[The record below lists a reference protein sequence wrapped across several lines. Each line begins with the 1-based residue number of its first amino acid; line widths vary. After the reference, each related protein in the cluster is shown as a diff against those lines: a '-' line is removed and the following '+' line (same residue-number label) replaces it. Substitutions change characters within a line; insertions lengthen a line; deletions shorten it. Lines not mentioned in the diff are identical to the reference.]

1 MSKAFDISLLGAIL
15 LSTALVC
22 MESIESVRADWNLQL
37 KTAEYF
43 LTGLFTIEY
52 ILRVYCT
59 PRRKEYIF
67 SFFGI
72 VDLLSILPAFLA
84 LLISPSSYYLVTIRL
99 FRLLRVFRVLKLLE
113 LSGEAQT
120 ILRALRKSMPKIS
133 IFFYALLI
141 LVFLEGTVMYLIEGG
156 VNSGFSSIP
165 QSIYWAIVT
174 MTTVGY
180 GDVSPATVPG
190 KVIASFIM
198 LSGYAIIAVPTGI
211 VTAQL
216 TSKPRNRATQLIRER
231 SCDNCQLVGHTE
243 GAKFCRRCGKC
254 TLYVVVSL
262 NIERLIFVLAILLLI
277 SRP

>member
-1 MSKAFDISLLGAIL
+1 MSSSLKSKLYRVIFEADTPAGKAFDVGLLLAIL

-22 MESIESVRADWNLQL
+22 IESVEAMKAAWKIEI
-37 KTAEYF
+37 KTWEWF

-52 ILRVYCT
+52 ALRIYCA
-59 PRRKEYIF
+59 PRRKDYIF

-72 VDLLSILPAFLA
+72 VDLLSILPAYLA
-84 LLISPSSYYLVTIRL
+84 LLISPASYYLVTIRL

-113 LSGEAQT
+113 LSGEAQI
-120 ILRALRKSMPKIS
+120 ILRALRQSMPKIA

-141 LVFLEGTVMYLIEGG
+141 LVFLEGTVMYLVEGG
-156 VNSGFSSIP
+156 TNPGFSSIP

-180 GDVSPATVPG
+180 GDVSPMTIPG
-190 KVIASFIM
+190 KFIASFIM

-216 TSKPRNRATQLIRER
+216 TARPRKEDAKLIQERE
-231 SCDNCQLVGHTE
+231 CENCGLQGHTE
-243 GAKFCRRCGKC
+243 GAKYCRRCGD
-254 TLYVVVSL
+254 SL
-262 NIERLIFVLAILLLI
+262 PGL
-277 SRP
+277 

>member
-1 MSKAFDISLLGAIL
+1 MKSKIYRIIFEADTPAGKAFDIVLLVAIL

-22 MESIESVRADWNLQL
+22 AESVEAL
-37 KTAEYF
+37 KANWGYEIKTWEWL

-52 ILRVYCT
+52 ALRIYCT
-59 PRRKEYIF
+59 PRRKEYAF

-72 VDLLSILPAFLA
+72 IDLLSILPAYLAFFL
-84 LLISPSSYYLVTIRL
+84 PSSYYLVTIRL

-120 ILRALRKSMPKIS
+120 ILRALRQSMPKIA

-141 LVFLEGTVMYLIEGG
+141 LVFLEGTVMYLVEGG
-156 VNSGFSSIP
+156 TNPGFNSIP
-165 QSIYWAIVT
+165 HSVYWAIVT

-180 GDVSPATVPG
+180 GDISPVTVPG
-190 KVIASFIM
+190 KVVASFIM

-216 TSKPRNRATQLIRER
+216 TARPRNEDAKLIKER
-231 SCDNCQLVGHTE
+231 DCENCGLVGHTKE
-243 GAKFCRRCGKC
+243 AKFCRRCGD
-254 TLYVVVSL
+254 SL
-262 NIERLIFVLAILLLI
+262 PSL
-277 SRP
+277 